1 MVADEHKKRAW
12 IQLVTCD
19 TARYGATATE
29 PGAPPQ
35 DLFCCYF
42 AGSAVGSAVS
52 DLVSGTAGM
61 GAASGW
67 ATGSAAGASTVG
79 VAGAICMDAPDGI
92 TTAGGAVTTSGAE
105 TASQPVTGNNGTSS
119 NATML
124 MILMSGLTA
133 GPAVSLYGSPTV
145 SPVTAALWAS
155 EPFPPKWPSS
165 MYFLALSQA
174 PPPAVIEM
182 ATKMPVTITP
192 SSIAPTA
199 AKASARP
206 AIAPITKNST
216 IGDSTGSSDGIIIS
230 LIAALV
236 SMSTARP

>member
-52 DLVSGTAGM
+52 DLVCGIAGM

-79 VAGAICMDAPDGI
+79 VAGAIWIAADG
-92 TTAGGAVTTSGAE
+92 TTTGAGAVITNGAE
-105 TASQPVTGNNGTSS
+105 TASQP
-119 NATML
+119 
-124 MILMSGLTA
+124 
-133 GPAVSLYGSPTV
+133 
-145 SPVTAALWAS
+145 
-155 EPFPPKWPSS
+155 
-165 MYFLALSQA
+165 
-174 PPPAVIEM
+174 
-182 ATKMPVTITP
+182 
-192 SSIAPTA
+192 
-199 AKASARP
+199 
-206 AIAPITKNST
+206 
-216 IGDSTGSSDGIIIS
+216 
-230 LIAALV
+230 
-236 SMSTARP
+236 

>member
-174 PPPAVIEM
+174 PPPVVIEM
-182 ATKMPVTITP
+182 ATNKPVTMVPISTP
-192 SSIAPTA
+192 PSACAP
-199 AKASARP
+199 ASDEP
-206 AIAPITKNST
+206 ASHLKPNATT
-216 IGDSTGSSDGIIIS
+216 TGTSTGSSDGSII
-230 LIAALV
+230 
-236 SMSTARP
+236 